1 MRDDSIAAIFLGFIF
16 AMLISCL
23 FGFKL
28 GTGNSYDNCINYYSD
43 LSVVDART
51 ICKKIV
57 SEGKK

>member
-1 MRDDSIAAIFLGFIF
+1 MKDDSLAALFLGVMF

-23 FGFKL
+23 FGYKL
-28 GTGNSYDNCINYYSD
+28 GTGSSYDNCINYYSD
-43 LSVVDART
+43 ESVVDARA

>member
-16 AMLISCL
+16 AMLICGL
-23 FGFKL
+23 MGYKL

-43 LSVVDART
+43 LSVTDARA

>member
-1 MRDDSIAAIFLGFIF
+1 MRDDSIVAIFLGFIF
-16 AMLISCL
+16 AMMIAGLM
-23 FGFKL
+23 GYKQ

>member
-1 MRDDSIAAIFLGFIF
+1 MRDDTVAALFIG
-16 AMLISCL
+16 AICIMLVACL
-23 FGFKL
+23 FGYKL

-43 LSVVDART
+43 LSVVDARN